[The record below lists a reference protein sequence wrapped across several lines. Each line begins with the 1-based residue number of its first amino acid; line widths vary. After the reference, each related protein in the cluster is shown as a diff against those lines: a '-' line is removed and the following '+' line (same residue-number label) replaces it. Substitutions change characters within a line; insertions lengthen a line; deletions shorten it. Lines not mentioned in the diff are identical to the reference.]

1 MKKNKNNNP
10 SVLDSVSSIFNT
22 PEVSNPVTDVSD
34 TILNVDRQTEDVPDP
49 AKQEP
54 EVNNN
59 QDVDPNGNDHSD
71 IPQEVLDR
79 MNGKTNPAQGL
90 DNPDNQDDPNNNN
103 NNPDDNNHDQQ
114 EPHTPDQ
121 PDSSE
126 PSDADVAEAQA
137 VSTLFDALIESFGY
151 NPSDIDDDKKP
162 VTADGLTD
170 YIKQVVAQN
179 SQPQYADDRI
189 AQLDTYVKNGGNFE
203 DFYQIQQQQM
213 NLENIDLENEENQ
226 KAVVRELLQRDGYST
241 DKINR
246 RIERFEDADMLEEEA
261 QDALDRLKELDAQE
275 LQQREQQQAA
285 YQEQQA
291 QQAQAFFQDVTSQ
304 ITNMT
309 NIRGINVPKEDRAA
323 LYDYIFRTDANGLTQ
338 YQKDFNKN
346 LSKNLIESA
355 YFTMKGD
362 ALLSEAQRDGQ
373 TSAAKKLREMLRG
386 TKNHTRS
393 SIKDEKQ
400 PQAWDIASK
409 YL

>member
-1 MKKNKNNNP
+1 MAKKKNNP
-10 SVLDSVSSIFNT
+10 SLLDNVASIFSQ
-22 PEVSNPVTDVSD
+22 PEVENPVADVTNAIID
-34 TILNVDRQTEDVPDP
+34 VDRKIEDDAPDIPEQESEVANNQQDVPP
-49 AKQEP
+49 T
-54 EVNNN
+54 
-59 QDVDPNGNDHSD
+59 NGDDNSD

-79 MNGKTNPAQGL
+79 MNGKQPPVQPEA
-90 DNPDNQDDPNNNN
+90 DNQTDPNI
-103 NNPDDNNHDQQ
+103 PDDNNNNTPIESDTHEPTQ
-114 EPHTPDQ
+114 E
-121 PDSSE
+121 E
-126 PSDADVAEAQA
+126 LAEAQG
-137 VSTLFDALIESFGY
+137 VSALFDAVVESFGY
-151 NPSDIDDDKKP
+151 NPKDIQEDAKP
-162 VTADGLTD
+162 VTVDGLTD

-179 SQPQYADDRI
+179 SVPQYADDRI

-203 DFYQIQQQQM
+203 DYYRVQQQQM
-213 NLENIDLENEENQ
+213 NLENIDLDNEENQ

-241 DKINR
+241 DKINK
-246 RIERFEDADMLEEEA
+246 RIERFEDADMLQEEA
-261 QDALDRLKELDAQE
+261 EDALDRLKEIDAQE
-275 LQQREQQQAA
+275 LKIRQQQQAA

-309 NIRGINVPKEDRAA
+309 NIRGINVPKEDRAR

-362 ALLSEAQRDGQ
+362 ALLSEAQRDGE
-373 TSAAKKLREMLRG
+373 TSAAKKLRQILRSG

-393 SIKDEKQ
+393 SIQEEKQ
-400 PQAWDIASK
+400 PQAWDIASR